1 MAKNKSKGNDL
12 LSLDITDLVG
22 AVRSAQPQQET
33 DKHIETKEGGNADGT
48 QTDLWQLFLDSIDFY
63 KEKPF
68 KGTCVWVDEDI
79 MNSVQKMKSGPLKA
93 NVKQLVNSMLR
104 AFVVAEME
112 NCKKAKGTPKGMF

>member
-1 MAKNKSKGNDL
+1 MAKNKSKGSDL

-22 AVRSAQPQQET
+22 SVRSAQPQPT
-33 DKHIETKEGGNADGT
+33 DKHVEAEEGGNADGT
-48 QTDLWQLFLDSIDFY
+48 RPDLWQLFLDSIDFY

-93 NVKQLVNSMLR
+93 NVKLLVNSMLR